1 MEEATVL
8 QKIDKDSYQ
17 ELMEEAQRLA
27 HFGGWEVNL
36 ITGAVKWSS
45 EMFHLL
51 GYDPLI
57 TEATFKNFIKKLH
70 REDIL
75 YVKRKLKTLLR
86 FPSTDTY
93 DFRIVNKDDG
103 SIRYLRTGIIVKRNA
118 KGLAISMTGFSHDI
132 TEQKLAE
139 QKIENINRE
148 VNTFFRI
155 IDDVFFSIDT
165 LNCKFLQVSQG
176 CMKLTGY
183 TQEELL
189 ADFNLCFKVFH
200 PGDKETI
207 NAGNTKLAKGE
218 TVVYQYRI
226 LRKDKAVRWVESK
239 IIPSL
244 DTNGK
249 LTRLDG
255 VTRDITD
262 QKEAEFDHHRTE
274 QRYRQIVEG
283 AQEGIWTIDENDK
296 TNFVNKMMCDIL
308 GYSPEEMMGKE
319 LFHFM
324 DEEGRAYAREF
335 MERRRKGAKENL
347 NVRYITKS
355 GQHVWTNITANP
367 IFDENGVYRGALA
380 MVTDITESLL
390 SEQSLKQSEANLRAV
405 FENTDTAF
413 VLFTE
418 GLDVVSFNTQATDF
432 YLKYANK
439 KLEAGTHALNYFPK
453 HKRKFFDMIAGKVK
467 NREIVNYETNFY
479 KDNEVD
485 WYDVKWAGVLNE
497 QMGQI
502 GILLTFKNI
511 TDKKVS
517 ELEREKITADL
528 VQRNKDQEQFNYI
541 VSHNLRAPVANVTGL
556 LGLLKDTDPDEEDKK
571 YILDGISQSVKNL
584 DSVIIDMNHVLQ
596 DKELINETKGTNNLN
611 QLVDGIKVSIK
622 NIIDKEHV
630 VIKCHFEVDNIFS
643 IRSYL
648 YSIFYNLILNSIK
661 YRRCGVSPVIVI
673 KSVLHENKV
682 LLSFTDNGK
691 GIDLETHG
699 KQLFRLYKRFDTS
712 VEGKGLGLFMVK
724 TQVESLGGTITVN
737 SEIDNGAQ
745 FVIQL
750 PLN

>member
-1 MEEATVL
+1 MEETTVL
-8 QKIDKDSYQ
+8 QKVDKDSYQ

-45 EMFHLL
+45 EMFQML

-57 TEATFKNFIKKLH
+57 TKATFKNFIKKLH
-70 REDIL
+70 VEDIL
-75 YVKRKLKTLLR
+75 YVKRNLKTLLR
-86 FPSTDTY
+86 FHSTDTY

-103 SIRYLRTGIIVKRNA
+103 SIRYLRTGIIVKRNT
-118 KGLAISMTGFSHDI
+118 KGRAISMTGFSQDI

-139 QKIENINRE
+139 KRIENINKE
-148 VNTFFRI
+148 LNTFFKI

-165 LNCKFLQVSQG
+165 IAYKFLQVSQG
-176 CMKLTGY
+176 CAKLTGY
-183 TQEELL
+183 SQEELL
-189 ADFNLCFKVFH
+189 ADFNLSLKVFH
-200 PGDKETI
+200 PDDSRI
-207 NAGNTKLAKGE
+207 IDAGNIKLAKGE
-218 TVVYQYRI
+218 TVVLQYRI
-226 LRKDKAVRWVESK
+226 VCKNNAVRWVESK

-244 DTNGK
+244 DVKGK
-249 LTRLDG
+249 LVRMDG
-255 VTRDITD
+255 VTRDISER
-262 QKEAEFDHHRTE
+262 KNAELEHQRTE
-274 QRYRQIVEG
+274 QRYRQIVES
-283 AQEGIWTIDENDK
+283 AQEGIWTIDENNK

-308 GYSPEEMMGKE
+308 GYSSEEMMGTE

-324 DEEGRAYAREF
+324 DEEGRAYAEEC

-347 NVRYITKS
+347 NIRYVTKS
-355 GQHVWTNITANP
+355 GRHVWANITANP
-367 IFDENGVYRGALA
+367 IFDENGVYKGALA
-380 MVTDITESLL
+380 MVTDITERLL
-390 SEQSLKQSEANLRAV
+390 SEQSLKKSEANLRAV
-405 FENTDTAF
+405 FENTDIAF
-413 VLFTE
+413 VLFTTD
-418 GLDVVSFNTQATDF
+418 LNIVSFNSQATDF

-439 KLEAGTHALNYFPK
+439 KLKAGTHALNYFPK
-453 HKRKFFDMIAGKVK
+453 HKRKFFDTIAGKVK

-479 KDNEVD
+479 KNNEVN

-497 QMGQI
+497 QMEQI

-556 LGLLKDTDPDEEDKK
+556 LGLLSDPELDDDDEK
-571 YILDGISQSVKNL
+571 YVLDGLSQSVNSL

-596 DKELINETKGTNNLN
+596 DKELINETKETNDLQ

-622 NIIDKEHV
+622 NIIDKERV
-630 VIKCHFEVDNIFS
+630 VIKCHFDIKNIFS

-661 YRRCGVSPVIVI
+661 YRQCGMSPVIVI
-673 KSVLHENKV
+673 KSVLHENK
-682 LLSFTDNGK
+682 LQITFTDNGK
-691 GIDLETHG
+691 GIDLENHG
-699 KQLFRLYKRFDTS
+699 KQLFRLYKRFDTT

-724 TQVESLGGTITVN
+724 TQVESLGGTISVT
-737 SEIDNGAQ
+737 SEIDKGTQ
-745 FVIQL
+745 FIIQL
-750 PLN
+750 PL